1 MKVKTFYLLSFSPK
15 SGNFIIY
22 SPSCRPTKCVCVLS
36 TQWMSMGLSVVLVW
50 TPPTDFHSDKNS
62 WNNCPNILF
71 CVLQK
76 NKSYTGLEQHNN
88 DLVNCSFKM
97 HTWQRN
103 RFLELSPS
111 EKAIWVWFLTVCHMA
126 HKYGAG
132 ISNTSL
138 RSCHYPCYS
147 KRETVRVC
155 WTLRC
160 AER

>member
-1 MKVKTFYLLSFSPK
+1 MSSKKM
-15 SGNFIIY
+15 
-22 SPSCRPTKCVCVLS
+22 CVCFVH
-36 TQWMSMGLSVVLVW
+36 TMNVNGAQCCFGLD
-50 TPPTDFHSDKNS
+50 PTHWLHSDKNS

-88 DLVNCSFKM
+88 DLVNCSFKT

-111 EKAIWVWFLTVCHMA
+111 EKAIWIWFLTVCHMA

-132 ISNTSL
+132 ISNTSF

-147 KRETVRVC
+147 KRETVRIC

-160 AER
+160 VER